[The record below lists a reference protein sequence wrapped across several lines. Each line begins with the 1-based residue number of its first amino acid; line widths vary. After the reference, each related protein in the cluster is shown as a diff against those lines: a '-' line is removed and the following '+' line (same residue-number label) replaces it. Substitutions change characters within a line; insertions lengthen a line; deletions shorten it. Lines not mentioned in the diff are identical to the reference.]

1 MGTHQKSLL
10 ICKFIQHILCDLATT
25 ANMKLKNT
33 SKQYGVISQ
42 LLHWTVAVLFFMQFI
57 WAWRIEQLG
66 LGRQRYDLV
75 NQHKSIGMTIL
86 VLVVMRLLWRQINVI
101 PAYVPPIT
109 FQQRIISRYF
119 HYLLYSLLLMI
130 PITGWLMSSA
140 AGFVVSWFGLIDLPS
155 LIAQDD
161 NLKKLFK
168 LIHAILA
175 LSAGLIVLVH
185 IVAALYHHFVKRDNT
200 MKRMLP

>member
-1 MGTHQKSLL
+1 MKFKNSQHQYGLISQFLHWSVVLL
-10 ICKFIQHILCDLATT
+10 I
-25 ANMKLKNT
+25 
-33 SKQYGVISQ
+33 
-42 LLHWTVAVLFFMQFI
+42 FMQFI

-75 NQHKSIGMTIL
+75 NQHKSIGITILIL
-86 VLVVMRLLWRQINVI
+86 VLCRLLWRLFNVTPI
-101 PAYVPPIT
+101 YSPPLNARE
-109 FQQRIISRYF
+109 RIISRYV
-119 HYLLYSLLLMI
+119 HMLLYSLLLLI
-130 PITGWLMSSA
+130 PLTGWLMSSA
-140 AGFVVSWFGLIDLPS
+140 AGFVVSWFGWIDLPS

-175 LSAGLIVLVH
+175 WTMGAVVLLH
-185 IVAALYHHFVKRDNT
+185 ITAALYHHFIKRDNT